1 MNIKKI
7 GLSALAGSLAM
18 FSANAVEV
26 AVSGKTE
33 ITYSTKDL
41 GSNGNPFGMGNP
53 LTFSGSGDVNGM
65 TATYTAVIQDGGQ
78 ANSNT
83 SETFASSSLMLDMGD
98 MGTLGFDQGIGEF
111 GVGTIDDKTPSAY
124 EEVWDGLGGT
134 KTGYVSQASSGFE
147 YTNTSMDGVKV
158 EIAYGTSQAANDD
171 GGVGGAGSLRSS
183 ESIAI
188 QYTGIEGAN
197 IFFGTGTVGESA
209 TTDTDVDTMG
219 ATYSMG
225 AATVG
230 LQRSTVDT
238 AALAEH
244 ENTSYSISFA
254 VNDDLSVS
262 YAERTVDIGGN
273 TVDEEQSGI
282 SVGYSMG
289 GMTIKAHNNVVDNVA
304 GAATNDLEH
313 MEIAVS
319 FAF

>member
-1 MNIKKI
+1 MQKLISFTGGGELDNGHSIA
-7 GLSALAGSLAM
+7 LSH
-18 FSANAVEV
+18 
-26 AVSGKTE
+26 
-33 ITYSTKDL
+33 Y
-41 GSNGNPFGMGNP
+41 
-53 LTFSGSGDVNGM
+53 M
-65 TATYTAVIQDGGQ
+65 TAEGAQ
-78 ANSNT
+78 
-83 SETFASSSLMLDMGD
+83 SSSILSYDMGD
-98 MGTLGFDQGIGEF
+98 AGKISFVDGAGGLGIAG
-111 GVGTIDDKTPSAY
+111 IDDLMPTAV
-124 EEVWDGLGGT
+124 EEVWDGIGGT

-158 EIAYGTSQAANDD
+158 EIGYGTSQASNDD
-171 GGVGGAGSLRSS
+171 GGVGGTGSLRSS

-209 TTDTDVDTMG
+209 TADTDVDTMG

-230 LQRSTVDT
+230 LQVSTVDT

-262 YAERTVDIGGN
+262 YGESTTEITGSVDQEIKGF
-273 TVDEEQSGI
+273 

-289 GMTIKAHNNVVDNVA
+289 GLTLQAHANEGDNVGNTA
-304 GAATNDLEH
+304 NNFEH
-313 MEIAVS
+313 TELTVS